1 MFVAFKSR
9 IVIPRK
15 LPVLFHNI
23 NIKRFR
29 DFDSNA
35 WKRWTP
41 VSYCKQGYPIL
52 SWKLKISCLLIPSS
66 KWYGRYSGF
75 ENPASLPWQVQE
87 LAEAPTWAWAKQR
100 LKLGIDCM
108 PTWVY

>member
-1 MFVAFKSR
+1 MFIAFKSR

-52 SWKLKISCLLIPSS
+52 SWKLKISCLLIPYS
-66 KWYGRYSGF
+66 KWYDRYSGF
-75 ENPASLPWQVQE
+75 ENPRE
-87 LAEAPTWAWAKQR
+87 LTLTSSRTGGSANLSMSKTKIEAGNR
-100 LKLGIDCM
+100 LYANMGI
-108 PTWVY
+108 